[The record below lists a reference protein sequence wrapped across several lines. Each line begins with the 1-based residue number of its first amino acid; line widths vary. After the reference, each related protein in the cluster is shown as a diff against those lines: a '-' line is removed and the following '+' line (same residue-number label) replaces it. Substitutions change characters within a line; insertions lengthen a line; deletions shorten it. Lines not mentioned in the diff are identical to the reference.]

1 MGSEKKI
8 AVVALGSNMAPRE
21 EYLREALLALGEIG
35 GTRVLRASSVI
46 ETDGVGVPE
55 EFRGQKFLNQA
66 AMVETNLEALEF
78 FRRMHAI
85 EDRLGRVRTVRNG
98 PRTIDLDLIAFG
110 TERMETEELTLPHP
124 RAAGREFVMA
134 PLRELGL
141 DGCLDWGKNLRGN
154 EKTP

>member
-35 GTRVLRASSVI
+35 ETRVIRVSSVI

-66 AMVETNLEALEF
+66 AMIETSLEAPEF
-78 FRRMHAI
+78 SRRMHAI

-110 TERMETEELTLPHP
+110 NERMETEELTLPHP

-141 DGCLDWGKNLRGN
+141 DGCLDWGKILRGN